1 MLASPPCERL
11 EQARTAKFARYYR
24 NNIFLPLLSSPI
36 RACFFWFFCFASRAS
51 DFVVVVWEQIFLPVI
66 TPKANTI
73 LNHAKYHRIAVLI
86 LNCSQPYYSF
96 YLFIYLFI
104 YLFTYYLFIG
114 DIIQLQVKKSHS
126 TERLQQEQKVR
137 VEEHQPPKHWLR
149 SAIQKSWESAPPWW
163 VIRMH
168 ENRG

>member
-96 YLFIYLFI
+96 IYSFTYLFIYLLFI
-104 YLFTYYLFIG
+104 YRWHYLVIG
-114 DIIQLQVKKSHS
+114 EKKSQHWKVTARAESESRRASTAKTLVTFSHS
-126 TERLQQEQKVR
+126 KILGKCTTMVGHTNAWK
-137 VEEHQPPKHWLR
+137 
-149 SAIQKSWESAPPWW
+149 
-163 VIRMH
+163 
-168 ENRG
+168 